1 MQRTLLA
8 LALIVTA
15 GASYAQT
22 MPGNEPR
29 DPYGRPLIG
38 RNDWVRQPG
47 DQPGSRSGMPANA
60 NMNTNAYGGATVTTA
75 PSAQPGYAQPGYA
88 QQPASAGM
96 SANANM
102 NTNANANMATTPSAQ
117 PGYAQPGYAQP
128 QPGYAPQPSYGQPQA
143 TPAYQTGPRQAAF
156 KDEYG
161 FRYDSEGNR
170 LDARGNVISPQ
181 TR

>member
-8 LALIVTA
+8 LALIATA
-15 GASYAQT
+15 SVSYAQT
-22 MPGNEPR
+22 AAPSGEPL

-47 DQPGSRSGMPANA
+47 DQPGPGAA
-60 NMNTNAYGGATVTTA
+60 GAAVNT
-75 PSAQPGYAQPGYA
+75 
-88 QQPASAGM
+88 
-96 SANANM
+96 
-102 NTNANANMATTPSAQ
+102 NMATAPARQ
-117 PGYAQPGYAQP
+117 M
-128 QPGYAPQPSYGQPQA
+128 APQAQMAPMAS
-143 TPAYQTGPRQAAF
+143 QTGPRQAAF

-170 LDARGNVISPQ
+170 LDARGNIISPQ